1 MADECA
7 SCVHAQ
13 AGLYRIG
20 TSGAS
25 PSSCGTGVTS
35 AHTGDAASNARDM
48 SACLFLEGAR
58 RTLCKRNVLLKK
70 AQAQALFRVEEEGSG
85 QDVKETLRPFVL

>member
-1 MADECA
+1 
-7 SCVHAQ
+7 
-13 AGLYRIG
+13 
-20 TSGAS
+20 
-25 PSSCGTGVTS
+25 
-35 AHTGDAASNARDM
+35 M